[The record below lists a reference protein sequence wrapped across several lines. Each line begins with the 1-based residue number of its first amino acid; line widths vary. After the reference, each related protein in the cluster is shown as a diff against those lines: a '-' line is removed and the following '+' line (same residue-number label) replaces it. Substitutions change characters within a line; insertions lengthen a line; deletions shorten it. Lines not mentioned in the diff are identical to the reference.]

1 MVIFKEK
8 SLKPLD
14 ASKENNSV
22 HQARQLE
29 SIPVISSTE
38 SNRSKDQVSLEELE
52 YLMSTTLTATE
63 KKKQKNKKRIAKIA
77 YISLM
82 VGATVVIRALIV
94 RHLSKFYPSNSF
106 TYTFGTLIYGLFC
119 VSVCFILLVVNIVH
133 IIIYKIKSPKTIV
146 LSLAGLLLPF
156 TIFIII

>member
-63 KKKQKNKKRIAKIA
+63 KKKQKNKKRLYFFNGWCYCRDQSA
-77 YISLM
+77 YC
-82 VGATVVIRALIV
+82 
-94 RHLSKFYPSNSF
+94 K
-106 TYTFGTLIYGLFC
+106 TF
-119 VSVCFILLVVNIVH
+119 VQ
-133 IIIYKIKSPKTIV
+133 V
-146 LSLAGLLLPF
+146 LSEQ
-156 TIFIII
+156 

>member
-1 MVIFKEK
+1 M
-8 SLKPLD
+8 KPLD

-22 HQARQLE
+22 HQARHLE

-63 KKKQKNKKRIAKIA
+63 KKKQKIKKRIAKIA

-156 TIFIII
+156 TIFIVI